1 MDMAGSVL
9 LAYLVSLIPVRS
21 NDQIIIKNLYF
32 YEGIKNETFKSEF
45 KIIIIVLII
54 MS

>member
-9 LAYLVSLIPVRS
+9 LAYLVSLIPVR
-21 NDQIIIKNLYF
+21 NTDQIIIKNLYF
-32 YEGIKNETFKSEF
+32 YEGVKNETFKSGF
-45 KIIIIVLII
+45 KKIIII